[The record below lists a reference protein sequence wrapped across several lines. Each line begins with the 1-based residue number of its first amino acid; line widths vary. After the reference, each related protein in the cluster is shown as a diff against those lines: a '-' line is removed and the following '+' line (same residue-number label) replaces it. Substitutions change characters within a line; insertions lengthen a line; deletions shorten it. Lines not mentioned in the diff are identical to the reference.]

1 MSPTTATNK
10 ELHDLLEQA
19 AENATGNNDTDI
31 EEFLKILEDEWIT
44 DVASLRKL
52 NSDALDE
59 LLPLLLSQEVQRLA
73 HHQDDD
79 DDEQTMSYNRV
90 MGYNRSR
97 LLRRSPPRKKLK
109 LSSLPPS
116 LDGNKIS
123 RITTGSKPDKSSP
136 AIFDSVAPAIIIR
149 SKKVNSRS
157 SSNGK
162 AKKKKGL
169 FLFNVLDLFDHFC
182 SHSFKND
189 EEPNDL
195 TDLQPDDD
203 DDDEGIDDDQLQQM
217 ANTNP
222 LLSDGSQRARHL
234 IADADRKANVV
245 ATARKRYATR
255 EALEDAIRDCQA
267 RVRKEETEE
276 AAAGG
281 RGIKNSRFDTE
292 RKLVSAAE
300 DELRSL
306 YPLRLILPTVADLTE
321 MIVMLQRHREKS
333 MRNLDMVSADSL
345 QREIDELQY
354 QIDEEERY
362 LLKKRLVEV
371 ACVAC
376 GEAFVPLSAGTNQM
390 AVSSCS
396 RAATMKTKEKHCEKC
411 QQVFGW

>member
-31 EEFLKILEDEWIT
+31 KEFLKILEDEWIT

-52 NSDALDE
+52 NPDALDE
-59 LLPLLLSQEVQRLA
+59 LLPLLLSQEVQRLV
-73 HHQDDD
+73 HHQDG
-79 DDEQTMSYNRV
+79 DDEQTMTYNRV

-97 LLRRSPPRKKLK
+97 ILRRSPPRKKLK

-123 RITTGSKPDKSSP
+123 RIAIGSKPNKSSP
-136 AIFDSVAPAIIIR
+136 AIFNSVAPATIIR
-149 SKKVNSRS
+149 SKKVSS
-157 SSNGK
+157 SSNNGK
-162 AKKKKGL
+162 TKKKKGL

>member
-123 RITTGSKPDKSSP
+123 RIAIGSKPNKSSP
-136 AIFDSVAPAIIIR
+136 AIFNSVAPATIIR
-149 SKKVNSRS
+149 SKKVSS
-157 SSNGK
+157 SSNNGK
-162 AKKKKGL
+162 TKKKKGL

-203 DDDEGIDDDQLQQM
+203 DDEGIDDDQLQQM

-234 IADADRKANVV
+234 IADADRKAHIV

-255 EALEDAIRDCQA
+255 EALEDAIRDCHAQ
-267 RVRKEETEE
+267 VRKEETEE